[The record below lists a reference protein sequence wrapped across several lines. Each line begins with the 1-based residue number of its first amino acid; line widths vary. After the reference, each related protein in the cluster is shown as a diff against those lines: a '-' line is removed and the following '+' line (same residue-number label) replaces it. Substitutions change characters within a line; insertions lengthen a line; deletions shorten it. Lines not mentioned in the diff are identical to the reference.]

1 MTPINEIESPITQSN
16 LQVYIATPIKIP
28 MTFLIELEQIILKF
42 TRTQKTPNNQ
52 SSFKKERSWRY
63 HVPRFQTTVQNY
75 SNQKHTNSKN
85 RCIG

>member
-42 TRTQKTPNNQ
+42 TRTHKDP
-52 SSFKKERSWRY
+52 K
-63 HVPRFQTTVQNY
+63 
-75 SNQKHTNSKN
+75 
-85 RCIG
+85 